1 MLSIINSS
9 NLVGI
14 DSFLVKVEVDVS
26 NGIPSFNIVGLPG
39 KEIKEARERVKSAIL
54 NSGYKFPSTRI
65 VVNLS
70 PADIKKEGAFLDLSI
85 SIGLLR
91 ELIKK
96 DENYI
101 RESMFIGELSLDGKI
116 RKVRGILP
124 IIMGAKTQNIK
135 RIFIPIENI
144 KESLFVDEIDIIPIK
159 SLKEC
164 VDFLNEEIKVDK
176 VRIMSFLDDKS
187 RKENEELEKDNSY
200 IDCKYTKI
208 NNEESKYDEDFK
220 DVKGNYF
227 VKRSAEIAAAGNH
240 NMFMIGPPGSGKTMI
255 AKE

>member
-14 DSFLVKVEVDVS
+14 DSFLVKVEVDVN

-70 PADIKKEGAFLDLSI
+70 PADIKKK
-85 SIGLLR
+85 
-91 ELIKK
+91 ELFRFIYKYRPFKRVNKK

-124 IIMGAKTQNIK
+124 IIMGAKLRT
-135 RIFIPIENI
+135 
-144 KESLFVDEIDIIPIK
+144 
-159 SLKEC
+159 
-164 VDFLNEEIKVDK
+164 
-176 VRIMSFLDDKS
+176 
-187 RKENEELEKDNSY
+187 
-200 IDCKYTKI
+200 
-208 NNEESKYDEDFK
+208 
-220 DVKGNYF
+220 
-227 VKRSAEIAAAGNH
+227 
-240 NMFMIGPPGSGKTMI
+240 
-255 AKE
+255 

>member
-144 KESLFVDEIDIIPIK
+144 KESLLVDEIDIIPIK

-176 VRIMSFLDDKS
+176 VSIMSFWMISQEK
-187 RKENEELEKDNSY
+187 RTEN
-200 IDCKYTKI
+200 
-208 NNEESKYDEDFK
+208 
-220 DVKGNYF
+220 
-227 VKRSAEIAAAGNH
+227 
-240 NMFMIGPPGSGKTMI
+240 
-255 AKE
+255 

>member
-70 PADIKKEGAFLDLSI
+70 PADIKRRSFLDLSI

-91 ELIKK
+91 ELIK
-96 DENYI
+96 
-101 RESMFIGELSLDGKI
+101 R
-116 RKVRGILP
+116 
-124 IIMGAKTQNIK
+124 
-135 RIFIPIENI
+135 
-144 KESLFVDEIDIIPIK
+144 
-159 SLKEC
+159 
-164 VDFLNEEIKVDK
+164 
-176 VRIMSFLDDKS
+176 
-187 RKENEELEKDNSY
+187 
-200 IDCKYTKI
+200 
-208 NNEESKYDEDFK
+208 
-220 DVKGNYF
+220 
-227 VKRSAEIAAAGNH
+227 
-240 NMFMIGPPGSGKTMI
+240 
-255 AKE
+255 

>member
-135 RIFIPIENI
+135 
-144 KESLFVDEIDIIPIK
+144 
-159 SLKEC
+159 
-164 VDFLNEEIKVDK
+164 
-176 VRIMSFLDDKS
+176 
-187 RKENEELEKDNSY
+187 
-200 IDCKYTKI
+200 
-208 NNEESKYDEDFK
+208 
-220 DVKGNYF
+220 
-227 VKRSAEIAAAGNH
+227 
-240 NMFMIGPPGSGKTMI
+240 
-255 AKE
+255 